1 MEPIHLPHQVR
12 TLTYN
17 CFSHDETQM
26 ISTYARKFSL
36 SGEEAARRTVVEFD
50 GVMTYFDLYV
60 NGRLVGSHKGGYSRS
75 RFEISSYVR
84 AGENTL
90 YLMVDSNERGDI
102 PPFGCVIDY
111 LTFGGVYRDVNLYS
125 LEDTF
130 LTCLLYT
137 SPSPRDRG

>member
-1 MEPIHLPHQVR
+1 MKGKIRWNLNWYFCEGFDRDRVERASVEGMEPIHLPHQVR

-26 ISTYARKFSL
+26 ISTYARKLSL

-84 AGENTL
+84 AGGNTL
-90 YLMVDSNERGDI
+90 
-102 PPFGCVIDY
+102 
-111 LTFGGVYRDVNLYS
+111 
-125 LEDTF
+125 
-130 LTCLLYT
+130 
-137 SPSPRDRG
+137 